1 MTTHGGSKVAVIA
14 AIIGNL
20 AIAIIKFIAAAITG
34 SSAMISEG
42 IHSLVDT
49 GNGGLLLHGMKR
61 QERTFFRMHDERI
74 FSKVKH
80 RMSDWLSE
88 FF

>member
-1 MTTHGGSKVAVIA
+1 
-14 AIIGNL
+14 
-20 AIAIIKFIAAAITG
+20 
-34 SSAMISEG
+34 
-42 IHSLVDT
+42 
-49 GNGGLLLHGMKR
+49 MKR
-61 QERTFFRMHDERI
+61 RERNVYRGREDKM